1 MGTLLAF
8 ASAVSYSLM
17 YILVRTGVRAGD
29 PDGGGFVT
37 TLVNVVLLGAAT
49 LVVSVW
55 AGPPSLEVAGLAG
68 FAAAGFFG
76 TFVGR
81 ILLFAAVHRVGPVR
95 AASIANMAPLVTV
108 GVAVVVIGESLSP
121 AAIAAVGL
129 LVAGLVM
136 LIDEAQRTDHESQP
150 DGSRDPLLWTVE
162 AGAHDEGGVLG
173 RRAGEMLEGMRRA
186 VTAPAMVGLALA
198 GGAAVAFG
206 LSRSSRKLGIDVMPD
221 PLFGAMTGALVAL
234 ALTVLL
240 EAMRGRVRL
249 VLHSTIR
256 DPRPRVWAAGV
267 MSTVGLLTFFIAI
280 TFAPLA
286 HVAVIAASETVV
298 TLVLGVILLGTAERL
313 SRRVAV
319 PALLVFGAGV
329 LIALS

>member
-1 MGTLLAF
+1 MGTLLAL

-17 YILVRTGVRAGD
+17 YILIRTGVRAGD

-49 LVVSVW
+49 LVVTVW
-55 AGPPSLEVAGLAG
+55 AGPPTLEVAGLAG

-95 AASIANMAPLVTV
+95 AASIANMAPIVTV
-108 GVAVVVIGESLSP
+108 GIAVVVIGESLSP
-121 AAIAAVGL
+121 AAVAAVGL
-129 LVAGLVM
+129 LGAGLVM
-136 LIDEAQRTDHESQP
+136 LIHEAQRTDHQSQP
-150 DGSRDPLLWTVE
+150 HGSPDPLLWAVE
-162 AGAHDEGGVLG
+162 AGAHDEGDVLG
-173 RRAGEMLEGMRRA
+173 RVGEKLERLRRV
-186 VTAPAMVGLALA
+186 VTAPAMAGLALA

-206 LSRSSRKLGIDVMPD
+206 LSRSSRKFGLDVMPD

-240 EAMRGRVRL
+240 EATRGRVRL
-249 VLHSTIR
+249 VLCSTIR

-267 MSTVGLLTFFIAI
+267 MSTVGLLTFFFAL

-298 TLVLGVILLGTAERL
+298 TLVLGVILLGAAERL
-313 SRRVAV
+313 SRRVAI